1 MTNLINL
8 NRARKERD
16 KMNKRA
22 QANEN
27 AVQYGRKKA
36 DKTLDA
42 TRDEQARKLLDGHK
56 LDPNSEYEQE

>member
-1 MTNLINL
+1 
-8 NRARKERD
+8 
-16 KMNKRA
+16 MNKRA

-36 DKTLDA
+36 DKLLDA